1 MAPGM
6 EWCHTELLALAAVS
20 LRFFGCSLQPCSR
33 FGSGTRGTPLAV
45 WDVLAL
51 DAAVLVVG
59 ASRAL
64 LFGSRGVV
72 ALHPGGTSTASPPCA
87 CSLQHSLPP
96 GPAGR
101 TGHAALSP
109 AGTPADRFQPG
120 FWLFLREPFIPNK
133 EPRNHPAVK
142 AFPWPYSGGDQRGAG
157 RGRGPPEGSSQRGN
171 SGGEPG
177 VRPEEGAEGPGP
189 GPSRAPPGAARSGG
203 GPGRCGALR
212 GSAGLPLPP
221 LRPGPGPAPARNR
234 MRPHPLPAALG
245 AAPEEGERR
254 GRPGAAPGTGT
265 APGAAP
271 AG

>member
-1 MAPGM
+1 M
-6 EWCHTELLALAAVS
+6 LAAALQQVWRWNS
-20 LRFFGCSLQPCSR
+20 GNPTRRVGRARFGCSSAGGGSEQRFAVGFTRGGCSASR
-33 FGSGTRGTPLAV
+33 WHQHSITSLCLLPAALPAPGSGREDRTL
-45 WDVLAL
+45 
-51 DAAVLVVG
+51 
-59 ASRAL
+59 
-64 LFGSRGVV
+64 
-72 ALHPGGTSTASPPCA
+72 TSV
-87 CSLQHSLPP
+87 
-96 GPAGR
+96 
-101 TGHAALSP
+101 P

-142 AFPWPYSGGDQRGAG
+142 AFPWPFSGGDQRGAG

-265 APGAAP
+265 GTAPGAAP